1 LGAGAASAAPGLRR
15 ESYGFHNLHALLAG
29 GCRLLMAAVSIQE

>member
-1 LGAGAASAAPGLRR
+1 LGTGAPSAAPGLRR
-15 ESYGFHNLHALLAG
+15 EGYGFHNLQGRLAG